1 VFGALHVTRFCE
13 EHGVRSLVFTS
24 SISVYGPSEEAK
36 SEASL
41 PAPVSAYGKS
51 KLQAEHPRDVAARRR
66 DRRLAVARL
75 AVIFGPAK
83 AELHAARPGL
93 GDEHVS
99 VSGRKDTIKGC
110 AYVGEVI
117 RTFGSRWNARAAV
130 HIQRRLPEPYTLERS
145 ARHSMRWG
153 PPEAEGTL
161 PTSVMKAGVLP
172 FEVLSAIGIRN
183 PICRARVDKL
193 VHSTYIVP
201 GRLLADGY
209 SFETDLDEALR
220 AGLRRRR
227 PAGSSK
233 RVPPASRKEI
243 LRSASVPLQRL
254 NTRRGACKTGDPGS
268 PESIVRT
275 AARIILVGPRIHDL
289 HDAANLT
296 RRLIAF
302 YGLPPATMSCGNQ
315 FASRLSVPRNLRYG
329 GWEP

>member
-1 VFGALHVTRFCE
+1 MSRKAVVFGGSGFIGGHLVAALAERGYERIVSADLRPSANRTAGVEYVTCDLREPVGRQIQGDFDEAYNLAAVHTTPGHADHEYYDANVFGALHVTRFCE

-51 KLQAEHPRDVAARRR
+51 KLQAEGIHEMWQRAAA

-75 AVIFGPAK
+75 AVIFGPR
-83 AELHAARPGL
+83 EGGNFTRLARALATNTFLYP
-93 GDEHVS
+93 
-99 VSGRKDTIKGC
+99 GRKDTIKGC

-117 RTFGSRWNARAAV
+117 RTFRFALERPE
-130 HIQRRLPEPYTLERS
+130 RLYTYNVAYPEPYTLERIC
-145 ARHSMRWG
+145 AAFHEVGGLPR
-153 PPEAEGTL
+153 PKGTL

-220 AGLRRRR
+220 RWL
-227 PAGSSK
+227 
-233 RVPPASRKEI
+233 
-243 LRSASVPLQRL
+243 
-254 NTRRGACKTGDPGS
+254 
-268 PESIVRT
+268 
-275 AARIILVGPRIHDL
+275 AAAPSGR
-289 HDAANLT
+289 
-296 RRLIAF
+296 F
-302 YGLPPATMSCGNQ
+302 
-315 FASRLSVPRNLRYG
+315 
-329 GWEP
+329 E